1 MTGLPYR
8 LVEAAEPLSFCN
20 YIPKPDSS
28 SHDPLKPPQIVERLQ
43 VLADGL
49 TQQPPKLVARMRIIL
64 PRGQRCVTGKAAED
78 EEARVFRRHWR
89 QSVFDDWGIHAN
101 LPLCLG
107 GVRGLT
113 VQPSDLRI
121 ALFSGNY
128 NYVRDGANQA
138 LNRLVA
144 YLLRQGAR
152 VRVYSP
158 TTDTPAF
165 EPAGDLVSLPS
176 ISIPG
181 RAEYRLSTGLPSN
194 VRSDLASFAPN
205 IVHISSPDLAAHRA
219 VSWARRRKIAVVA
232 SVHTRFE
239 TYLSYYNLQFFEP
252 LIRAIMRRIYRR
264 CDALLVPAQ
273 STAAV
278 LRAQRMNKLIYM
290 WTRGVDRE
298 QFNPERRDLAWRRGF
313 GIEDDEMVV
322 MFLGRLVLEK
332 GLDVFSDTISLL
344 NERGVAQR
352 PLVIGDGP
360 ARTWFEQHMPSG
372 IFVGQQVG
380 SDLARAVASSDV
392 FLNPSVTEAFG
403 NVTLEAMACGLP
415 VVAAAATGATNLVRD
430 GETGML
436 VEPGDVEGF
445 ADALEAYAKD
455 PKLRRMH
462 GAAGLDYARTQ
473 DWDEI
478 NGTVLK
484 TYLRVI
490 ERRERIARLTH
501 R

>member
-1 MTGLPYR
+1 M
-8 LVEAAEPLSFCN
+8 
-20 YIPKPDSS
+20 
-28 SHDPLKPPQIVERLQ
+28 
-43 VLADGL
+43 
-49 TQQPPKLVARMRIIL
+49 
-64 PRGQRCVTGKAAED
+64 
-78 EEARVFRRHWR
+78 
-89 QSVFDDWGIHAN
+89 
-101 LPLCLG
+101 
-107 GVRGLT
+107 
-113 VQPSDLRI
+113 QPSDLRI

-144 YLLRQGAR
+144 YLLRQGAT

-158 TTDTPAF
+158 TTESPAF
-165 EPAGDLVSLPS
+165 EPAGDLISLPS
-176 ISIPG
+176 VSIPG
-181 RAEYRLSTGLPSN
+181 RAEYRLSTGLPSS
-194 VRSDLASFAPN
+194 VRADLAEFDPN
-205 IVHISSPDLAAHRA
+205 IVHISSPDIAAHRA
-219 VSWARRRKIAVVA
+219 VSWARRRKIPVVA

-239 TYLSYYNLQFFEP
+239 TYLSYYNLEFFEP

-298 QFNPERRDLAWRRGF
+298 QFNPGRRDIEWRRSLGVADH
-313 GIEDDEMVV
+313 ELAV

-332 GLDVFSDTISLL
+332 GLDVFAETVDLL
-344 NERGVAQR
+344 VQRKVPHR

-360 ARTWFEQHMPSG
+360 ARNWFEQHMPTG
-372 IFVGQQVG
+372 IFVGQLVG

-445 ADALEAYAKD
+445 AEALETYARKPD
-455 PKLRRMH
+455 LRRQH
-462 GAAGLDYARTQ
+462 GEAGLEYARTQ

-478 NGTVLK
+478 NGAVLK

-490 ERRERIARLTH
+490 ERRERIARVT
-501 R
+501 RR

>member
-1 MTGLPYR
+1 M
-8 LVEAAEPLSFCN
+8 
-20 YIPKPDSS
+20 
-28 SHDPLKPPQIVERLQ
+28 
-43 VLADGL
+43 
-49 TQQPPKLVARMRIIL
+49 
-64 PRGQRCVTGKAAED
+64 
-78 EEARVFRRHWR
+78 
-89 QSVFDDWGIHAN
+89 
-101 LPLCLG
+101 
-107 GVRGLT
+107 
-113 VQPSDLRI
+113 QPSDLRI

-144 YLLRQGAR
+144 YLLRQGAK

-176 ISIPG
+176 VCIPG
-181 RAEYRLSTGLPSN
+181 RAEYRLSTGFPPH
-194 VRSDLASFAPN
+194 VRADLAAFDPN
-205 IVHISSPDLAAHRA
+205 IVHISSPDIAAHRA
-219 VSWARRRKIAVVA
+219 VTWARHRKIPVVA

-239 TYLSYYNLQFFEP
+239 TYLTYYNLEFFEP
-252 LIRAIMRRIYRR
+252 LVRAIMRRIYRR

-290 WTRGVDRE
+290 WTRGVDRQ
-298 QFNPERRDLAWRRGF
+298 QFNPERRDMEWRRSLGVADR
-313 GIEDDEMVV
+313 ELAV

-332 GLDVFSDTISLL
+332 GLDVFAETIDLL
-344 NERGVAQR
+344 LQRKVPHR

-360 ARTWFEQHMPSG
+360 ARTWFEQHMPNG

-380 SDLARAVASSDV
+380 TDLARAVASSDV

-403 NVTLEAMACGLP
+403 NVTLESMACGLP

-445 ADALEAYAKD
+445 ADALESYAKNPD
-455 PKLRRMH
+455 LRRRH
-462 GAAGLDYARTQ
+462 GDAGLEYARTQ
-473 DWDEI
+473 DWDKI
-478 NGTVLK
+478 NGAVLK

-490 ERRERIARLTH
+490 ERRERIARVT
-501 R
+501 RR